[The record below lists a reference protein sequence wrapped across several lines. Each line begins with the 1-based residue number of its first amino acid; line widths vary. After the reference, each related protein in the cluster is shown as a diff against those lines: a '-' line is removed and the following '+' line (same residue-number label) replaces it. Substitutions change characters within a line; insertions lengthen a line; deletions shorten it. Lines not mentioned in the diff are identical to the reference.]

1 MLNAYSLIKNYLI
14 TSILWFI
21 FMLTIII
28 ERLINRENVNDV
40 FGISLL
46 DITLLG
52 FLSITF
58 GFLFIF
64 FCTHKIYFHNNKFLL
79 V

>member
-1 MLNAYSLIKNYLI
+1 MLNAYSLIKHYII
-14 TSILWFI
+14 TSVLWFV
-21 FMLTIII
+21 FMLKIIT
-28 ERLINRENVNDV
+28 ERFMNHENINDV

-58 GFLFIF
+58 GFLLIF
-64 FCTHKIYFHNNKFLL
+64 FSTHKIYFYNNKLL
-79 V
+79 VV